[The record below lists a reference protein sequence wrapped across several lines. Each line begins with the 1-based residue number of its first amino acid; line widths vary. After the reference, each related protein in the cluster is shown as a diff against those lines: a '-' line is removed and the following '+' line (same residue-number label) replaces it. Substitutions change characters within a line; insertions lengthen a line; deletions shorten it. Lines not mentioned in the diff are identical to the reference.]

1 MPRNDIEGRFGLDES
16 QDISQRIRDRGIRTN
31 DVARIIGQTPAA
43 ASRKLHGRV
52 AWSITDLKVLAQHY
66 GDDLLPKQT
75 GDVSISNSINCA
87 ASSAGRASVSAMPQT
102 TPPTS
107 TKDATVP
114 CAAFLS
120 DYRHILT
127 CDATRAA
134 ERYSAAFPDDRRS
147 PADWLKILCAFAK

>member
-1 MPRNDIEGRFGLDES
+1 MRRGRIGKDTSVIISERMNEALES
-16 QDISQRIRDRGIRTN
+16 GRLKPGDVSALLGQSIST
-31 DVARIIGQTPAA
+31 VY
-43 ASRKLHGRV
+43 RKLGGQ
-52 AWSITDLKVLAQHY
+52 ATWSITDLKVLAQHY

-107 TKDATVP
+107 TKDAPVP

-127 CDATRAA
+127 SDAMRAA

-147 PADWLKILCAFAK
+147 PADWLKIICAFSK